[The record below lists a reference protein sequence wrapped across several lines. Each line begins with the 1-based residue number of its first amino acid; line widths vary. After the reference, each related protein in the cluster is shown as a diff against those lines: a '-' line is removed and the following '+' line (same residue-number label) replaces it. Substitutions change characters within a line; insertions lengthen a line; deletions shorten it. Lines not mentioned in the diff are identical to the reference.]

1 MGDLERE
8 IVIGGWFRPFGA
20 GGCSTSNLVQSLRNG
35 DREAIAAAIGNL
47 VAGGLLVPGEVSQTD
62 GETVY
67 SPTEK
72 LWIERERALHDLRWR
87 KPALLNQE
95 DYRAEDLILALLMAP
110 HIFNAGISGPFL
122 PESTRRYCAEISIY
136 LYKINSE
143 SVETAWRNLI
153 GRRLVREGNEEFNGK
168 LLPSLELTA
177 DGVVAYPSVAAT
189 LGLSEGQSILDLD
202 RRTEIVVFLI
212 WQGDYPTSRDKI
224 ESALRGL
231 VERLNK
237 EKRAPYPLRIDEA
250 VVVGDGAVR
259 IDQNLLDR
267 ILVADAVVADVTPVY
282 RAFGRL
288 TPNPN
293 VLLEVGY
300 ALASRKPQ
308 EVFLVEE
315 KRNAAGIPGDGNPAT
330 QLPFD
335 IVTVHRSRF
344 SGTEEIGGQLAA
356 EFDVFLARR
365 GWRASSETP
374 ANVALNPTRVGAPS
388 S

>member
-20 GGCSTSNLVQSLRNG
+20 GGCSTSTLVQNLKNS
-35 DREAIAAAIGNL
+35 DRQAIDAAIRNL
-47 VAGGLLVPGEVSQTD
+47 AAGGLLVPSGVSQTD
-62 GETVY
+62 GESVY
-67 SPTEK
+67 RPTEK
-72 LWIERERALHDLRWR
+72 LWLGRERVLHDLRWR
-87 KPALLNQE
+87 KTALLNQE
-95 DYRAEDLILALLMAP
+95 AYRTEDLVLALLMAP
-110 HIFNAGISGPFL
+110 RILNSRISGPFF
-122 PESTRRYCAEISIY
+122 PDSTRRYCAEISIY

-143 SVETAWRNLI
+143 SVETAWRNLM

-224 ESALRGL
+224 ESALREL
-231 VERLNK
+231 VERMNK
-237 EKRAPYPLRIDEA
+237 EKRASYPVRIDEA

-259 IDQNLLDR
+259 IDKNLLDR
-267 ILVADAVVADVTPVY
+267 ILRADVVVADVTPVY

-300 ALASRKPQ
+300 ALASKKPQ

-315 KRNAAGIPGDGNPAT
+315 KRNAAEIPGDGNPAT

-344 SGTEEIGGQLAA
+344 SGTEEIGRQLAA
-356 EFDVFLARR
+356 EFDEFLARR

-374 ANVALNPTRVGAPS
+374 ADVALNPTHTGAPAS
-388 S
+388 